1 MDGVLK
7 SIEKHKLNL
16 NPLDLASL
24 AFTSTLLI
32 DFPVQSASYRLRSL
46 QYIFFFSLAAEQF
59 YFEDGLPGIK
69 LHSQQFSL
77 DTENYHE
84 DVLNF
89 IAAFHKWMLL
99 IHENPLQPA
108 K

>member
-32 DFPVQSASYRLRSL
+32 DFPVQSASCGLRSL
-46 QYIFFFSLAAEQF
+46 QFIIFFSLAAKQF
-59 YFEDGLPGIK
+59 YFKDGLPGVK

-77 DTENYHE
+77 GSEDYHE